1 VTGHRAVWR
10 HTESCSGRV
19 RDLNSRWWVGFIGQS
34 APAGAIRCLAFKS
47 KCSFSLFLDGGLTSH
62 RGSLVAMAVSSSN
75 RESMTNRTRHPNQI
89 NHPPQPTTPSASP
102 PLPFPLSRPFL
113 SRCGA
118 PSTTV
123 AAPPMPLFQVRQLAR
138 APTHERPWRRPTN
151 EDAELIRRR
160 ISTLFVAVARAIN

>member
-89 NHPPQPTTPSASP
+89 NHPPQPTTPVRISAPSFSALP
-102 PLPFPLSRPFL
+102 PLSFPVWRAFDHCCRAAYVPLSCTPYCGGAN
-113 SRCGA
+113 SRT
-118 PSTTV
+118 S
-123 AAPPMPLFQVRQLAR
+123 LAS
-138 APTHERPWRRPTN
+138 A
-151 EDAELIRRR
+151 DKV
-160 ISTLFVAVARAIN
+160 STLN